1 LEQQPKRQ
9 QVTKARIFGDDDQI
23 EFARL
28 TGDFNPIHLDPVAA
42 RRTLAGAPVVHG
54 IHSLLWLL
62 DVIAP
67 DFLSKTIA
75 SLQVKFIRM
84 LYVGETATAAIS
96 RGSETSLWLKIR
108 VGGTDTLHATVVF
121 GERLR
126 KPLFSEPSLEAALAP
141 TRPNELRLNE
151 MEGQSGT
158 LAFAHPR
165 TELAHTFPRASQWI
179 GEQRIAAI
187 GCTTRLVGMVLP
199 GLHSLYNN
207 LNVTMIEGGEADN
220 ALAFRSEHVDPR
232 FRLVR
237 VAVSGGGISG
247 SLEAFNRPLPFAQA
261 RTEDVRALV
270 QQDEFAGSTALVVGG
285 SRGLGELTAKIIAAG
300 GGKVILTYAVGR
312 EDADAVAAEINECGG
327 CCRSV
332 AFDVRKAPA
341 SQLQALPASPTHI
354 YYFATPP
361 IFRQR
366 MEVFSTDRFE
376 EFNSFYVKGFMR
388 LVEFGAQHWGSCATF
403 FYPSSTAID
412 QRPMNMTEY
421 TMSKAAGEILCHD
434 INQQIRNVCII
445 VRRLPRLP
453 TDQTASLR
461 QKDAADPIAVMLPLV
476 REVQATVVGR

>member
-108 VGGTDTLHATVVF
+108 VGSTDTLHATVVF

-207 LNVTMIEGGEADN
+207 LNVMMIEGGEADN

-247 SLEAFNRPLPFAQA
+247 RLRLSIGRCRLRRPGQRTFARWCSRTSLL
-261 RTEDVRALV
+261 
-270 QQDEFAGSTALVVGG
+270 
-285 SRGLGELTAKIIAAG
+285 AAP
-300 GGKVILTYAVGR
+300 R
-312 EDADAVAAEINECGG
+312 
-327 CCRSV
+327 
-332 AFDVRKAPA
+332 
-341 SQLQALPASPTHI
+341 
-354 YYFATPP
+354 
-361 IFRQR
+361 
-366 MEVFSTDRFE
+366 
-376 EFNSFYVKGFMR
+376 
-388 LVEFGAQHWGSCATF
+388 W
-403 FYPSSTAID
+403 SS
-412 QRPMNMTEY
+412 
-421 TMSKAAGEILCHD
+421 G
-434 INQQIRNVCII
+434 
-445 VRRLPRLP
+445 
-453 TDQTASLR
+453 
-461 QKDAADPIAVMLPLV
+461 V
-476 REVQATVVGR
+476 REASEN